1 MNTVPTSPPYVK
13 PHICIATPCYGGQ
26 VFQNYF
32 LSIIAL
38 IYAVERRKDIDLSF
52 IVRGGDSLITR
63 SRNSIVAEFLATPKY
78 THLLWIDADI
88 GFSPEAVYRLIQ
100 SGHEIAAGVY
110 PLKAFTFPDEIPA
123 QSKDDLFTR
132 YTTYP
137 FNPIGPTFK
146 VENGFV
152 EVKDA
157 PTGLMMIQ
165 RGVFYKMI
173 QQYPHLK
180 YKPDRQVGLEKLA
193 ATIDDS
199 YYNLFDT
206 FIDEQGRYLSEDY
219 AFCRLWQQMGGK
231 VYVDADSKLTHQG
244 SHQYQG
250 DFNKMLAFRYV
261 RSDPQAVPAAP
272 PVQQAPQAPPPI
284 LSTGQTL
291 DGLPKP
297 AAATAIPVPSPV
309 ADEAPAPK
317 AKKKASR

>member
-1 MNTVPTSPPYVK
+1 MTKKLETTKTIKTLDPSIKLDAAPTQPPAQVAPVYQK

-32 LSIIAL
+32 LSIIGL

-63 SRNSIVAEFLATPKY
+63 SRNSIVAEFLSEPKY

-88 GFSPEAVYRLIQ
+88 GFSPEAVYRLLQ

-110 PLKAFTFPDEIPA
+110 PLKAFTFPDIIPE
-123 QSKDDLFTR
+123 QSKDELMLR

-137 FNPIGPTFK
+137 FNPIGNTFK

-165 RGVFYKMI
+165 RGVFHKMI
-173 QQYPHLK
+173 SSYGHLK
-180 YKPDRQVGLEKLA
+180 YKPDRQVGLERLA
-193 ATIDDS
+193 AKIDDC
-199 YYNLFDT
+199 YYNFFDT
-206 FIDEQGRYLSEDY
+206 IVDDEGRYLSEDY
-219 AFCRLWQQMGGK
+219 AFCRLWQKIGGK
-231 VYVDADSKLTHQG
+231 VYCDADSKLTHQG

-250 DFNKMLAFRYV
+250 DFQKMLSFRYT
-261 RSDPQAVPAAP
+261 RSENQ
-272 PVQQAPQAPPPI
+272 
-284 LSTGQTL
+284 
-291 DGLPKP
+291 
-297 AAATAIPVPSPV
+297 
-309 ADEAPAPK
+309 
-317 AKKKASR
+317 

>member
-1 MNTVPTSPPYVK
+1 MTKKLDTGANGGLNLDAPLSITPPNITPKLDLTAPLAAPAPSPVPPVAPAAGGQR
-13 PHICIATPCYGGQ
+13 PHVVICTPCYGGQ

-32 LSIIAL
+32 LSIISL

-63 SRNSIVAEFLATPKY
+63 SRNSIVAEFLSQPKY

-88 GFSPEAVYRLIQ
+88 GFSPEAIYRLLQ

-110 PLKAFTFPDEIPA
+110 PLKAFTMPDEIPA
-123 QSKDDLFTR
+123 QKKADLFLN

-165 RGVFYKMI
+165 RQVFDKMV
-173 QQYPHLK
+173 QAYPELK

-193 ATIDDS
+193 ATIDDC
-199 YYNLFDT
+199 YYNFFDT
-206 FIDEQGRYLSEDY
+206 FVDDAGRYLSEDY
-219 AFCRLWQQMGGK
+219 AFCRLWQKIGGK
-231 VYVDADSKLTHQG
+231 VFCDAESKLTHTGQ
-244 SHQYQG
+244 HQYQG
-250 DFNKMLAFRYV
+250 DFSKMLAFRYT
-261 RSDPQAVPAAP
+261 RSE
-272 PVQQAPQAPPPI
+272 
-284 LSTGQTL
+284 G
-291 DGLPKP
+291 
-297 AAATAIPVPSPV
+297 
-309 ADEAPAPK
+309 
-317 AKKKASR
+317 